1 MEEVQPSK
9 EAILK
14 HHVQAL
20 MDIQAG
26 AYTSMMKKTDLNEM
40 P

>member
-9 EAILK
+9 ETIMK
-14 HHVQAL
+14 HVQAL